1 MSVVAAPVIPAQ
13 AGIPLSERNQ
23 KGIGTP
29 AFAGVTEAIGL
40 SAETRRAAPAGLSP
54 STQELWLAALRY
66 RRAADALAA
75 DAARKSA

>member
-1 MSVVAAPVIPAQ
+1 MPMILDLVAPAKAGAP
-13 AGIPLSERNQ
+13 
-23 KGIGTP
+23 
-29 AFAGVTEAIGL
+29 
-40 SAETRRAAPAGLSP
+40 APAGLSP